1 MIIKNTPFKRVTI
14 IGVGLM
20 GGSLGLALKK
30 RGLAREIVGLAY
42 RQSSLV
48 QAIKN
53 KAIDVAFT
61 DPKKAVRNSDI
72 VILAAPVDSI
82 IKILPTI
89 APHIKRGCIVTDVGS
104 TKSEIVET
112 GEKVLPVP
120 GFFVGA
126 HPLVGSEKKGAD
138 YSSADLFEGGTCIM
152 TPTEKTNQIAK
163 EKVKYLWTKVGSK
176 VCIVTPEKHDE
187 ILAYVSHLPHL
198 LAYGLIDVIPQE
210 FLEYGSTGLKD
221 TTRIASSSPQIWN
234 DICMANAK
242 NVIKSLDE
250 TIKRLGEI
258 RNSILTDDEKSLLN
272 LFTKA
277 KEKRDN
283 LI

>member
-30 RGLAREIVGLAY
+30 RGLAREVVGLAY

-61 DPKKAVRNSDI
+61 DPQKAVRNSDM

-89 APHIKRGCIVTDVGS
+89 APHIKRGCVVTDVGS

-120 GFFVGA
+120 GLPIRMMSF
-126 HPLVGSEKKGAD
+126 LS
-138 YSSADLFEGGTCIM
+138 CI
-152 TPTEKTNQIAK
+152 NLRSIR
-163 EKVKYLWTKVGSK
+163 
-176 VCIVTPEKHDE
+176 
-187 ILAYVSHLPHL
+187 
-198 LAYGLIDVIPQE
+198 
-210 FLEYGSTGLKD
+210 F
-221 TTRIASSSPQIWN
+221 RIRVLSFCRDSWW
-234 DICMANAK
+234 
-242 NVIKSLDE
+242 
-250 TIKRLGEI
+250 
-258 RNSILTDDEKSLLN
+258 EKSN
-272 LFTKA
+272 
-277 KEKRDN
+277 
-283 LI
+283 

>member
-30 RGLAREIVGLAY
+30 RGLAREVVGLAY

-61 DPKKAVRNSDI
+61 DPQKAVRNSDM

-89 APHIKRGCIVTDVGS
+89 APHIKRGCVVTDVGS

-152 TPTEKTNQIAK
+152 TPTEATNQIAK
-163 EKVKYLWTKVGSK
+163 EKVKYIPLQAKEGDLAIFLRK
-176 VCIVTPEKHDE
+176 EAFEIEFEKEKLLIVPQSS
-187 ILAYVSHLPHL
+187 VL
-198 LAYGLIDVIPQE
+198 LL
-210 FLEYGSTGLKD
+210 
-221 TTRIASSSPQIWN
+221 
-234 DICMANAK
+234 
-242 NVIKSLDE
+242 
-250 TIKRLGEI
+250 I
-258 RNSILTDDEKSLLN
+258 RNDFLDMI
-272 LFTKA
+272 
-277 KEKRDN
+277 
-283 LI
+283 